1 MLKISSDATANI
13 LQNLLYEF
21 LESRTFPDSL
31 TIAEITPAMKN
42 EYPLDMANYLPVSV
56 LPTASKLF
64 EKIVQKQVNGFKS
77 NCLLP
82 YLCGHRKG
90 YYTQWALSV
99 LIEKKKNNLDNK
111 GCGGAVLMA
120 LSKAFDTWNHDLLI
134 VKFSGYGLE
143 YDTRKLIY
151 SYIIN
156 R

>member
-13 LQNLLYEF
+13 LQKLLSEF
-21 LESRTFPDSL
+21 SESRTFPDSL

-42 EYPLDMANYLPVSV
+42 EYPLDPVSV
-56 LPTASKLF
+56 LPTVSKLF

-134 VKFSGYGLE
+134 VKFSGYG
-143 YDTRKLIY
+143 I
-151 SYIIN
+151 
-156 R
+156 